1 MRQLWDLSYLTTNIY
16 IYGGRIK
23 KESKCS
29 SITNSI
35 SGSFSKSS
43 WVSRVTFQDFGQVVE
58 LRDRFFNDQQ
68 RGKSNFS
75 GISSNDLL
83 IFYVWETIPFIHELH
98 TSSEVSKIQEVI
110 IKD

>member
-1 MRQLWDLSYLTTNIY
+1 MLVNYQLN
-16 IYGGRIK
+16 K
-23 KESKCS
+23 
-29 SITNSI
+29 I

-83 IFYVWETIPFIHELH
+83 CYSFHPRVAH
-98 TSSEVSKIQEVI
+98 
-110 IKD
+110 

>member
-1 MRQLWDLSYLTTNIY
+1 M
-16 IYGGRIK
+16 
-23 KESKCS
+23 
-29 SITNSI
+29 
-35 SGSFSKSS
+35 
-43 WVSRVTFQDFGQVVE
+43 VE

-83 IFYVWETIPFIHELH
+83 CVDRYPVPFIHELH

-110 IKD
+110 KKD